1 VEVSILSKLSKYE
14 TAIELQLYRALHQLE
29 RWQATRCGAASRL
42 PRFWMSRF
50 GDAGRGR
57 R

>member
-42 PRFWMSRF
+42 PRFWTSRF